1 MSLNVLLSKLN
12 NDKLNRI
19 CGMIMGVVYAHA
31 KSKKNFNPQKDHII
45 EQILLL
51 LEECKA
57 SKLSDMEAFGA
68 NPSFLKGAFITD
80 DISPSFKEFLTTGGN
95 PSDYDL
101 VGPDYYVV
109 LPFCSLFKIPINT
122 AITKVQLSHTSPT
135 ALFNSIVIVTLLN
148 LLIKCDIFEMDLQH
162 HINQLVENV
171 IPVYSKYLI
180 DMQKV
185 KLSKTEM
192 ETEKLRIETKIQRIE
207 KGTREIIDILRRADQ
222 GIGSA
227 GDSDIEHF
235 LSFISYHN
243 KHKEPIGLDEVA
255 LSYPSSILFGAV
267 IGTVVGY
274 KHLPQ
279 EWKKSIP
286 TVLHNHIENEI
297 VEMFNA

>member
-1 MSLNVLLSKLN
+1 
-12 NDKLNRI
+12 
-19 CGMIMGVVYAHA
+19 
-31 KSKKNFNPQKDHII
+31 
-45 EQILLL
+45 
-51 LEECKA
+51 
-57 SKLSDMEAFGA
+57 
-68 NPSFLKGAFITD
+68 
-80 DISPSFKEFLTTGGN
+80 
-95 PSDYDL
+95 
-101 VGPDYYVV
+101 
-109 LPFCSLFKIPINT
+109 
-122 AITKVQLSHTSPT
+122 
-135 ALFNSIVIVTLLN
+135 
-148 LLIKCDIFEMDLQH
+148 
-162 HINQLVENV
+162 
-171 IPVYSKYLI
+171 
-180 DMQKV
+180 MQKV

-297 VEMFNA
+297 VDMFNA